1 MIKIKT
7 ITSTT
12 KIITTG
18 KYCLKNLHLAQ
29 KVQNLIVMELKNVK
43 DDFIAYLGASGFK
56 KSRIFMNLEGW
67 KMLWNYLGYPNTLTL

>member
-18 KYCLKNLHLAQ
+18 KYCLKNLYLAQ
-29 KVQNLIVMELKNVK
+29 KVQNLIVMELKK
-43 DDFIAYLGASGFK
+43 CK
-56 KSRIFMNLEGW
+56 R
-67 KMLWNYLGYPNTLTL
+67 